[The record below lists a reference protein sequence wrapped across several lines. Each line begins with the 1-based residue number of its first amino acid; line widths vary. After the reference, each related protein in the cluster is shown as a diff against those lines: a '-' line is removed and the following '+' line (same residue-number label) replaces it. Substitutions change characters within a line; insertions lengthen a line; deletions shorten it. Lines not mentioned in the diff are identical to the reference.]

1 MLEDMGKTPKEKL
14 ITELRQIIW
23 NFEKNPKEQAGV
35 ASVRAALA
43 ALEASPTPTAAG
55 IVPNVDRVH
64 RSAPPSPAS
73 LKRGVPVAGHSG
85 DPRLAKLDA
94 IVRNALGQHKKLGT
108 VNRGAWQFAGVPE
121 DYNPFE
127 GQGT

>member
-1 MLEDMGKTPKEKL
+1 MGQTPKEKL
-14 ITELRQIIW
+14 IADLRRDIRAL
-23 NFEKNPKEQAGV
+23 EANPSEQAGV
-35 ASVRAALA
+35 SLMRDTLA
-43 ALEASPTPTAAG
+43 MLEASTTPTAAG
-55 IVPNVDRVH
+55 VAPNVGRVH
-64 RSAPPSPAS
+64 RPSAPSPAG

-108 VNRGAWQFAGVPE
+108 VNRGSWQFAGVSE

>member
-1 MLEDMGKTPKEKL
+1 MGYQTPKQKL
-14 ITELRQIIW
+14 IAELRQIVRSL
-23 NFEKNPKEQAGV
+23 EANPKEQAGV

-43 ALEASPTPTAAG
+43 ALEAGPTPTAAG
-55 IVPNVDRVH
+55 IVPNVGRVH
-64 RSAPPSPAS
+64 SPAAS
-73 LKRGVPVAGHSG
+73 SPAGLKRGVPVAGHSG

-108 VNRGAWQFAGVPE
+108 VNRGSWQFAGVSE